1 MPPTQHQ
8 VTAMPKPDKILHLD
22 GISAESVEAHWALYE
37 GYVKKY
43 NEIQERLAGADRG
56 AANQIYSDYRGLR
69 EMLTFAIGGI
79 KNHEVYFDNL
89 GAGGGSPSD
98 GLGSQ
103 IEASFGDVDAMLTE
117 LRAGGMAARGW
128 AWLAWDWDWQRLDIY
143 IGDAQNTFPVW
154 NVTPIIA
161 LDVYEH
167 SYIRDF
173 STARPKYIDAFVAN
187 LDWPAISG
195 RFGMIE
201 KLLQQTGG

>member
-1 MPPTQHQ
+1 VPNQVHQ
-8 VTAMPKPDKILHLD
+8 ATAMAKPDKILSLD
-22 GISAESVEAHWALYE
+22 GISAESVEAHWGLYE

-43 NEIQERLAGADRG
+43 NEIMGKLAGADRS
-56 AANQIYSDYRGLR
+56 AANQIYSDYRGFR

-79 KNHEVYFDNL
+79 KNHEIYFSNL
-89 GAGGGSPSD
+89 SAKGGSPSD
-98 GLGSQ
+98 ALAAQ
-103 IEASFGDVDAMLTE
+103 VEKDFGGQDAMLTE

-128 AWLAWDWDWQRLDIY
+128 AWVAWDWDWQRLDVY

-154 NVTPIIA
+154 NATPILA

-187 LDWPAISG
+187 IDWGDVSQRWGTVAAAAG
-195 RFGMIE
+195 VA
-201 KLLQQTGG
+201 

>member
-1 MPPTQHQ
+1 MAPTPHRA
-8 VTAMPKPDKILHLD
+8 TAKPKPDKILQLD
-22 GISAESVEAHWALYE
+22 GISPESVNAHWALYE

-43 NEIQERLAGADRG
+43 NEIQEKLAPADRA
-56 AANQIYSDYRGLR
+56 AANQIYSEYRGLR

-89 GAGGGSPSD
+89 GPGGGGPSD
-98 GLGSQ
+98 GLAAQLVS
-103 IEASFGDVDAMLTE
+103 SFGGTDEMLTD
-117 LRAGGMAARGW
+117 LKAAGMAARGW
-128 AWLAWDWDWQRLDIY
+128 AFLAWDWDWSRLDVY

-154 NVTPIIA
+154 NATPIIA

-173 STARPKYIDAFVAN
+173 STARPKYIEAFVAN
-187 LDWPAISG
+187 LDWAAINA

-201 KLLQQTGG
+201 GFLS